1 MGETAARSG
10 GGLGSHSE
18 EAAFH
23 STAADLPMHSPL
35 PSRTNSFGSDAETLI
50 PDRVPSPLSSEER
63 AATDHLSVADGRSV
77 SPLPLGDSLKK
88 PGAGTADLPTHMP
101 VAGRTTSSESRA
113 DAMVGQEPMVSRK
126 PVAGDGEKS
135 SPAASTSPQVTHL
148 TNELAAHPS
157 LTPTQVE
164 DFMNKLAAHP
174 SAGAG
179 EKSLPSA
186 AASSKSERQSVAA
199 VLQKVGQAIRNNP
212 IKTGVGLGA
221 VALGTGVGV
230 GAGNESPSE

>member
-1 MGETAARSG
+1 MGLDVGPAAEAAGGMGETAARSG
-10 GGLGSHSE
+10 GGLGTHSE

-23 STAADLPMHSPL
+23 STAADLPMHNPT

-50 PDRVPSPLSSEER
+50 PSRPPSPLTPEEKT
-63 AATDHLSVADGRSV
+63 ATDHLSVADSRSV
-77 SPLPLGDSLKK
+77 SPLSFEDSLK
-88 PGAGTADLPTHMP
+88 PGAGIADLPTHMP

-113 DAMVGQEPMVSRK
+113 DTMVAQEPIVSRK
-126 PVAGDGEKS
+126 PVAGSGEKS
-135 SPAASTSPQVTHL
+135 LPAMGTSPQVTHL
-148 TNELAAHPS
+148 INELAAHPS
-157 LTPTQVE
+157 
-164 DFMNKLAAHP
+164 
-174 SAGAG
+174 AGTG

-186 AASSKSERQSVAA
+186 VASSKTERQSVAA